1 MIDDRA
7 CTIKLLEESL
17 IPYSSKLVT
26 LALSITYLLVCFQEL
41 LSTYAPICLI
51 GRMGVSL
58 VLKEFKGS
66 SLMEGFSREYYRK
79 GRLCTVDLPS
89 KIALFA

>member
-1 MIDDRA
+1 VTNVLAYFAAASLTKKVCMIDGRA

-17 IPYSSKLVT
+17 IPYSSKLVA

-51 GRMGVSL
+51 GRMGV
-58 VLKEFKGS
+58 
-66 SLMEGFSREYYRK
+66 R
-79 GRLCTVDLPS
+79 
-89 KIALFA
+89 IALSYK